1 MSTLVPDISGSE
13 VVPNTTLYDKPIG
26 AIKLTDIN
34 VPADQLTDTSATS
47 SLDLSSD
54 SSPVVADVVLR
65 SPDAVSPSK
74 EIKATLDNLV
84 KKRRSCYEILIT
96 LIFGDKR

>member
-26 AIKLTDIN
+26 TTKLTDIN
-34 VPADQLTDTSATS
+34 VPADQLTDTSTS

-65 SPDAVSPSK
+65 SPDAVSPSN
-74 EIKATLDNLV
+74 EIKTVLDNLV
-84 KKRRSCYEILIT
+84 KKRRSCYEILID
-96 LIFGDKR
+96 LIFGDKQ

>member
-26 AIKLTDIN
+26 TIKLTDIN
-34 VPADQLTDTSATS
+34 VPAEQLTDASTTS

-54 SSPVVADVVLR
+54 SSPVVADIVLR
-65 SPDAVSPSK
+65 SPDAVSPSN
-74 EIKATLDNLV
+74 EIKTVLDNLV
-84 KKRRSCYEILIT
+84 KKRRSCYEILID
-96 LIFGDKR
+96 LIFGDKQ

>member
-1 MSTLVPDISGSE
+1 MNLLVPDISGSE
-13 VVPNTTLYDKPIG
+13 LVPNTTLYDKPID

-34 VPADQLTDTSATS
+34 APSDQLIDTSTTS

-54 SSPVVADVVLR
+54 SSPVVPDVVLR
-65 SPDAVSPSK
+65 SPDAASPTN
-74 EIKATLDNLV
+74 EIKTTLDNLV

-96 LIFGDKR
+96 LIFGNKR